1 MKIGKDHFGEEHA
14 CLNCGKLLDG
24 ATGVMNDDDPR
35 NDIKPTPGSIT
46 ICIECGHIMAFKN
59 GGGFR
64 NLSNSE
70 MLDIAGDSRIL
81 AISKAIDFAR
91 NNKSH

>member
-1 MKIGKDHFGEEHA
+1 MKVGKDHYGDEHA

-35 NDIKPTPGSIT
+35 DDIGPTPGSIT
-46 ICIECGHIMAFKN
+46 ICIKCGHIMCFKD

-64 NLSNSE
+64 ELDGDE
-70 MLDIAGDSRIL
+70 MRQIAGDPRIL
-81 AISKAIDFAR
+81 AISAAIGR
-91 NNKSH
+91 VKKVH